1 MPSVIWD
8 FNVLLHHHLLS
19 YQYCRFLLLEFMKL
33 SRVPG
38 FILND
43 FPIGYTRLD
52 ACPVLYELWQVS
64 LLLCW
69 NNKWELL
76 GWRKLWILQNGMPC
90 VLKESLSAISNQ
102 TSPGSVP
109 VMKLEIKLAERGK
122 KKEEEPA
129 NGASNQV
136 VVWSDFIWDFPHI
149 LGTFA
154 LKTDLLPLHLAS
166 MILVFG
172 EAWAAQ
178 RWQCSRGWFSCQ
190 NSPKGAGNKIY
201 L

>member
-1 MPSVIWD
+1 
-8 FNVLLHHHLLS
+8 
-19 YQYCRFLLLEFMKL
+19 
-33 SRVPG
+33 
-38 FILND
+38 
-43 FPIGYTRLD
+43 
-52 ACPVLYELWQVS
+52 
-64 LLLCW
+64 
-69 NNKWELL
+69 
-76 GWRKLWILQNGMPC
+76 MPC

-129 NGASNQV
+129 NGASNRV

-166 MILVFG
+166 MILGFG

-178 RWQCSRGWFSCQ
+178 R
-190 NSPKGAGNKIY
+190 
-201 L
+201 